1 MESSTSV
8 TFTLSTSGTMQ
19 LVFLSSFTGSVK
31 IDGTSYTASAGIVTA
46 TLSAGTHT
54 ISKGDVAYL
63 FLIII
68 DLDDSGSSSSAG
80 VESSSSTEDSSS
92 SSEDSSSS
100 SEDRTAIS
108 TKMAHLP
115 AGISFNRGTSR
126 LTIGSASVNRVDI
139 ISIQGE
145 KILHSANGQ
154 SEFSLAK
161 MPSGIYIVR
170 AITAEGTFSMKIFKD

>member
-1 MESSTSV
+1 
-8 TFTLSTSGTMQ
+8 
-19 LVFLSSFTGSVK
+19 
-31 IDGTSYTASAGIVTA
+31 VTA
-46 TLSAGTHT
+46 TLTAGTHT
-54 ISKGDVAYL
+54 ISKADVAYL

-80 VESSSSTEDSSS
+80 VESSSS
-92 SSEDSSSS
+92 
-100 SEDRTAIS
+100 SEDRTVIS
-108 TKMAHLP
+108 TKMTHLP
-115 AGISFNRGTSR
+115 AGIFFNRGTSR